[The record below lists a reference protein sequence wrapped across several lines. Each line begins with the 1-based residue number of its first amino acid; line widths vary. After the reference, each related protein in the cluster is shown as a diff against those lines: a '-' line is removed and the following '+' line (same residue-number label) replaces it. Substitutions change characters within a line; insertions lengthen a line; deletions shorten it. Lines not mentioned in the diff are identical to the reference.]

1 MMNSPSPITIVQ
13 DAEALLRLVTETYQ
27 TYLDGL
33 ETFTKTIPDSETEA
47 LSELFSHIQDVQKSM
62 EHDLAL
68 FDKAVFADKESL
80 HHLREQ
86 LKINALHEL
95 LFKNQ

>member
-1 MMNSPSPITIVQ
+1 MMNSSPTTIIK
-13 DAEALLRLVTETYQ
+13 DAEALLSLITKTYQ

-33 ETFTKTIPDSETEA
+33 ETLANTIPDSETEA
-47 LSELFSHIQDVQKSM
+47 LSDLYSLIREIQTSM

-86 LKINALHEL
+86 LKVEALHKL
-95 LFKNQ
+95 LFNQ